1 MNKQELIKHVAEH
14 AEVTA
19 KQAEAVINSLTT
31 TILDTVRAGGE
42 LQITDLGKFGSVER
56 AAKTGRNPK
65 TGEAIQIA
73 AKRAAKFSPAKR
85 LKEAAAG

>member
-14 AEVTA
+14 AEVTV

-42 LQITDLGKFGSVER
+42 LQITTWASSAAWSVPR
-56 AAKTGRNPK
+56 RPAATPR
-65 TGEAIQIA
+65 
-73 AKRAAKFSPAKR
+73 PAKPSR
-85 LKEAAAG
+85 LQPSVPPSSPRPSV